1 MCVRETITPHRDG
14 RPTKTRGKKKI
25 DHKRHVIDERVGRAL
40 YYSGGEHARSPKRRA
55 RARARRPCARDE
67 GTTWVDTHR
76 AAGSQWTGRSGRGLF
91 AARGVP
97 PRSVRAKTKRI
108 KSARGTR
115 GPGREAREKNACI
128 RDAGGGR
135 EHGRRQRT
143 IVAVPFRG
151 VQGRGRYRGATVC
164 RATTTVVVA
173 AAVRVARRQNYSERT
188 TTLTG
193 RCRPVPFVRHVL
205 GPL

>member
-1 MCVRETITPHRDG
+1 MSFGFFFFFCVCVRETITPHRDG

-97 PRSVRAKTKRI
+97 PPVRARENKTNQKR
-108 KSARGTR
+108 ARNP
-115 GPGREAREKNACI
+115 GPGEGSAREK
-128 RDAGGGR
+128 RVYP
-135 EHGRRQRT
+135 GRRRRPRT
-143 IVAVPFRG
+143 WPATAHNSRRTVPRRTG
-151 VQGRGRYRGATVC
+151 TRPLPGRYRVPRNYYCRRRRRRRCPC
-164 RATTTVVVA
+164 RATA
-173 AAVRVARRQNYSERT
+173 K
-188 TTLTG
+188 L
-193 RCRPVPFVRHVL
+193 
-205 GPL
+205 